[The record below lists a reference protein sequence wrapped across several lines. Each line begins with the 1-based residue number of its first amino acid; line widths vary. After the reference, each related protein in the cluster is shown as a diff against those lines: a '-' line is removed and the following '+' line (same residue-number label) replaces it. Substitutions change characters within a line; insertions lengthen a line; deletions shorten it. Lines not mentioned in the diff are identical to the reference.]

1 MALFVH
7 NLTNVDVSIWDPNHG
22 LTGMSWQ
29 IDVHLEGKLGDDGML
44 LDFGAVKPWI
54 KAVLDSGPDHT
65 LLIPTQAPNTRISSC
80 QEGLCFHAETPY
92 PAEIKG
98 PEEAFTLIPATHID
112 AAVFAA
118 YGSRLLSQAYPDNV
132 DHVGIK
138 VHQEAI
144 DEAAYGYSHGLKRH
158 SGNCQ
163 RIAHGH
169 RSHLAVYQQGQRQ
182 PTLEAHWAEWL
193 NHRYLVEEADITHQ
207 SANTLTC
214 RYTALQ
220 GNFELTL
227 PMNRCAVLGSPTTVE
242 NIARWLASQI
252 ARYTGQKTEV
262 VAYEGINKGATAD
275 AAP

>member
-7 NLTNVDVSIWDPNHG
+7 NLTNVDVSIWDSRHG

-29 IDVHLEGKLGDDGML
+29 IDVHLEGRLGEDGML

-54 KAVLDSGPDHT
+54 KAVLDNGPDHT
-65 LLIPTQAPNTRISSC
+65 LLIPTQAPNIRISSC
-80 QEGLCFHAETPY
+80 QEGLCFHAEAPY
-92 PAEIKG
+92 PVEIKG
-98 PEEAFTLIPATHID
+98 PEEAFTLIPATRID
-112 AAVFAA
+112 ATVFAA
-118 YGSRLLSQAYPDNV
+118 YGSRLLNQAYPDNV
-132 DHVGIK
+132 DHVSIK

-169 RSHLAVYQQGQRQ
+169 RSRLQVYQQGQRQ
-182 PTLEAHWAEWL
+182 PTLEVHWAEWL
-193 NHRYLVEEADITHQ
+193 NHRYLVEKADITQQ

-214 RYTALQ
+214 RYTAPQ

-227 PMNRCAVLGSPTTVE
+227 PMKRCAVLESPTTVE
-242 NIARWLASQI
+242 NIARWLASRI
-252 ARYTGQKTEV
+252 ARHTGQKTEV
-262 VAYEGINKGATAD
+262 VAYEGINKGATAN